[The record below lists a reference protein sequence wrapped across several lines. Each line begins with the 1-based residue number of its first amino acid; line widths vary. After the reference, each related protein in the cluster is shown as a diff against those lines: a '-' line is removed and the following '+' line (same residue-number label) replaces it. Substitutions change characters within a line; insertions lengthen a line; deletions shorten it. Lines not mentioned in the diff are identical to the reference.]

1 MCQLSALRASLVP
14 WNHRCVIFR
23 KHLKWP
29 DGRNTLDSICTLSG
43 GSHTWSDHVRL
54 CEIPLTEGLL
64 GPRRVTCVRSE
75 ARDARGRAP
84 GRRGEDRGGDR
95 YGAFGIAAVH
105 ENDAFGQPEEQI
117 GTRGEFTLGERT
129 P

>member
-1 MCQLSALRASLVP
+1 MCQLGALRASLVP
-14 WNHRCVIFR
+14 RDHRCVIFR

-29 DGRNTLDSICTLSG
+29 DGRNTLGPIYTLSG
-43 GSHTWSDHVRL
+43 GSHTWSDHVRP
-54 CEIPLTEGLL
+54 CEIPATEGLL

-75 ARDARGRAP
+75 ARDARGRVP
-84 GRRGEDRGGDR
+84 GRRGEDRDSDR

-105 ENDAFGQPEEQI
+105 ENDTFGQTGEQI
-117 GTRGEFTLGERT
+117 GTRGEFTLGACT